1 MVGDDLDLVATADL
15 ALLDEWAV
23 GLEALGEL
31 IGPRFFRR
39 EPRERA
45 LTYLKGLL
53 SQVATRNGWTL
64 AEAAGERTPT
74 GMQRLLNDA
83 VWDEAG
89 VREDLR
95 RYVVTHLGA
104 SDGVLVFDET
114 GDIKQGSDTVGVAR
128 QYTGVTGQVENC
140 QVSVHAGYVSSRG
153 QALIDTELYL
163 PEAFALDSQRCA
175 KTGVPADRAGVVITK
190 GDLATVMFGR
200 AVTAGMPFG
209 YVAGDEVYGRSATLR
224 HAIEDTGEHG
234 YVLEVGCDFRV
245 SRTPGDKRRADA
257 LPVEVPRW
265 GWEHRSQGH
274 GSKGLRYHA
283 WAWIALD
290 SGDCPTGWRRSLLI
304 RRDPDDTTAAEHS
317 DRNIKASKRKISQGR
332 KISKM
337 NQGGKGGTRAEVQ
350 GKRGDQTAAADE
362 QYAYF
367 LCYHR
372 LGTTFGEL
380 IQVAGRRWG
389 IEESFA
395 ITKSETGLD
404 EHQVRRWTAWYR
416 HAILS
421 MLAAAF
427 LAAMRARLPANPTA
441 WQAG

>member
-1 MVGDDLDLVATADL
+1 
-15 ALLDEWAV
+15 
-23 GLEALGEL
+23 
-31 IGPRFFRR
+31 
-39 EPRERA
+39 
-45 LTYLKGLL
+45 
-53 SQVATRNGWTL
+53 
-64 AEAAGERTPT
+64 
-74 GMQRLLNDA
+74 
-83 VWDEAG
+83 
-89 VREDLR
+89 
-95 RYVVTHLGA
+95 
-104 SDGVLVFDET
+104 
-114 GDIKQGSDTVGVAR
+114 
-128 QYTGVTGQVENC
+128 VTGQVENC

-245 SRTPGDKRRADA
+245 SRAPGDKLRADA

-304 RRDPDDTTAAEHS
+304 RRDPDDTAAADHS
-317 DRNIKASKRKISQGR
+317 DRNTKASKRKISQGR
-332 KISKM
+332 KISTM
-337 NQGGKGGTRAEVQ
+337 NRGGNGGKGGTRAEVQ
-350 GKRGDQTAAADE
+350 GKRGEQTAAADE

-372 LGTTFGEL
+372 LDTTFGEL

-404 EHQVRRWTAWYR
+404 EHQVRRWKAWYR